1 MMKQKKKEQG
11 HGLQSRAS
19 NRIVETGHAPSL
31 PMRLLL
37 ILFLSPL
44 TMWAQNVSVSGVITD
59 ETGAPM
65 PGVAIALQ
73 GSTRGVT
80 TDPDGTYK
88 IEVPQE
94 GTLVISFLGYET
106 QTIAVNGQRKID
118 VQLKPKGDV
127 LDEVTV
133 VAFGTQKKSSV
144 IASIETVKTS
154 TLKVASSNMTTAFA
168 GKIPGI
174 ISYQT
179 TGEPGADN
187 AKFFVRGVT
196 TFGYKTDPLILIDG
210 FEATTDDLARMQP
223 DDIESFS
230 VLKDASATVLYGA
243 RGANGIILVSTKSG
257 REGPA
262 KISARVD
269 VNVTTPT
276 KLPKLM
282 DGVDYMR
289 LYNQTQ
295 LSRSSSEV
303 VPKYSEQKIYSTS
316 QGENPMIYPNI
327 NWYDAL
333 FKQQTTN
340 TKANLNVSGGGTVA
354 TYYVAGGYENE
365 TGLLK
370 MDRRNNYNNNIDIN
384 RFHLRS
390 NVIFK
395 LTKTTTL
402 DTRIQGR
409 FEKYTGPYTSA
420 SDIFKMVMGSNPVDF
435 PAVYEPD
442 EANRYT
448 KHTLF
453 GSITR
458 VSTTPQVNPYAEMV
472 RGYETRDESTLTT
485 QATLLQDLDFLTEGL
500 KFQAKVSANTWG
512 LSSSR
517 RTHTPFYYT
526 ADSYNQVTGEYTLL
540 NLNPAG
546 TTGGGQDFL
555 GNVAGTR
562 DATTHYYYEGRL
574 NWDRQFG
581 KHSVGAM
588 AVGMAEEYLLTSGI
602 SGTIYETLPERNAG
616 LSGRAT
622 YDYDTRYFVEF
633 AFGYNGSEKF
643 TGKKKF
649 GFFPSIGAGW
659 LVSNESFWTSMKE
672 AVSLLKLKFTYGQ
685 VGNDAIST
693 REERFFFLSDIALSG
708 APYTWGSMFQ
718 TTYPGYT
725 INRYAN
731 PDISW
736 EISEKYNLGLEL
748 GFFKD
753 EALKLQVDFF
763 RDYRNNIYMPRN
775 NFPKSAGLEQGLQG
789 NVGKLQSQGIDGSL
803 DYQHFFNTDFWL
815 TGRANLT
822 YSVNKYLKLDE
833 PAYKDSYLSHLGN
846 SYSQLYG
853 YAAER
858 LFVDDPEIRN
868 SPQQAVGA
876 GGSIMA
882 GDIKYSDIN
891 GDGTVNTNDMIPI
904 GYPSVPEIQYGF
916 GLSAGYRKFD
926 LSFFFQGNARVSFFI
941 DPNAISPFYNER
953 NALSFIGE
961 NSWTETNPDVHAFWP
976 RLSVTDVPN
985 NTVASTWWLRDGSF
999 LRLKSLELG
1008 YNLPS
1013 IEKIRMH
1020 NCRIYFSA
1028 ENLFTLSSFKLWD
1041 PELGGNGLGYPLN
1054 RRFNVGVQLSF

>member
-1 MMKQKKKEQG
+1 MPGTTVVVQG
-11 HGLQSRAS
+11 GTKGA
-19 NRIVETGHAPSL
+19 
-31 PMRLLL
+31 
-37 ILFLSPL
+37 
-44 TMWAQNVSVSGVITD
+44 ITD
-59 ETGAPM
+59 GNGAFSISVKP
-65 PGVAIALQ
+65 VDVL
-73 GSTRGVT
+73 
-80 TDPDGTYK
+80 
-88 IEVPQE
+88 E
-94 GTLVISFLGYET
+94 ISFVGY
-106 QTIAVNGQRKID
+106 QTVTVAVESQRKID
-118 VQLKPKGDV
+118 VQLAPQANE
-127 LDEVTV
+127 LDEVTI

-144 IASIETVKTS
+144 VASIQTVKTS
-154 TLKVASSNMTTAFA
+154 DLQIASSNMTTAFA

-210 FEATTDDLARMQP
+210 FEVTTDDLARIQP

-269 VNVTTPT
+269 VHIATPT
-276 KLPKLM
+276 KMPELM
-282 DGVDYMR
+282 DGVAYMR

-295 LSRSSSEV
+295 TSRT
-303 VPKYSEQKIYSTS
+303 PGLLPRYSEQKIYSTS

-327 NWYDAL
+327 DWYESL
-333 FKQQTTN
+333 FKKQTTN
-340 TKANLNVSGGGTVA
+340 TKANLNVSGGGKVA

-370 MDRRNNYNNNIDIN
+370 MDHRNNYNNNIDID

-420 SDIFKMVMGSNPVDF
+420 SAIFNNVMDANPVDF

-442 EANRYT
+442 EAHLYT
-448 KHTLF
+448 NHILF
-453 GSITR
+453 GSILR
-458 VSTTPQVNPYAEMV
+458 GTTPQINPYAEMV
-472 RGYETRDESTLTT
+472 KGYETRDESTLTT
-485 QATLLQDLDFLTEGL
+485 QATLLQDLDFITEGL
-500 KFQAKVSANTWG
+500 KFQAKVSANVWG
-512 LSSSR
+512 QSSSR
-517 RTHTPFYYT
+517 RTAIPFYYT
-526 ADSYNQVTGEYTLL
+526 ADTYNQITGEYTLL
-540 NLNPAG
+540 NLNP
-546 TTGGGQDFL
+546 TTGRAFL
-555 GNVAGTR
+555 GNVEGSR
-562 DATTHYYYEGRL
+562 GATTHYYFEGRL

-581 KHSVGAM
+581 KHSVGVM
-588 AVGMAEEYLLTSGI
+588 TVGMAEEYLLTSGI
-602 SGTIYETLPERNAG
+602 SGSIYETLPERNAG
-616 LSGRAT
+616 ISGRFT
-622 YDYDTRYFVEF
+622 YDYDTRYFLEF
-633 AFGYNGSEKF
+633 AYGYNGSEKF
-643 TGKKKF
+643 TGKKKY

-659 LVSNESFWTSMKE
+659 LVSNEAFWASLKE
-672 AVSLLKLKFTYGQ
+672 SVSLMKLKFTYGQ

-693 REERFFFLSDIALSG
+693 RNQRFFFLSDVTMTG
-708 APYTWGSMFQ
+708 APYTWGSVFE
-718 TTYPGYT
+718 TTYQGYT
-725 INRYAN
+725 IRRYAN
-731 PDISW
+731 SDISW
-736 EISEKYNLGLEL
+736 EVSEKYNLGLEL

-763 RDYRNNIYMPRN
+763 RDYRSNIYLDRN
-775 NFPKSAGLEQGLQG
+775 NFPASAGLEVALKG
-789 NVGKLQSQGIDGSL
+789 NVGKVQSQGIDGSL
-803 DYQHFFNTDFWL
+803 DYQHFFNKDFWL

-822 YSVNKYLKLDE
+822 YAVNKYLKLDE
-833 PAYKDSYLSHLGN
+833 PNYMYPYLSHLGN
-846 SYSQLYG
+846 NINQIYG

-858 LFVDDPEIRN
+858 LFVDAHEVAN

-876 GGSIMA
+876 ASLVMA
-882 GDIKYSDIN
+882 GDIKYADIN
-891 GDGTVNTNDMIPI
+891 SDGKVDPNDLIPI

-916 GLSAGYRKFD
+916 GLSAGYKKFD
-926 LSFFFQGNARVSFFI
+926 LSFFFQGNARVSFSI
-941 DPNAISPFYNER
+941 DPDAISPFYNER
-953 NALSFIGE
+953 NALSVIGKD
-961 NSWTETNPDVHAFWP
+961 SWTETNPNVDAFWP
-976 RLSVTDVPN
+976 RLSIENIPN
-985 NTVASTWWLRDGSF
+985 NTVASTWWLRDASF
-999 LRLKSLELG
+999 LRLKSLEVG

-1020 NCRIYFSA
+1020 SCRIYFSA

-1054 RRFNVGVQLSF
+1054 RRFNVGIQLSF